1 MAESVEER
9 LHRVLIQLAPQEK
22 EELVNFAESFVQEK
36 KKSQSSSEALS
47 DEEHVRRIALLDAVT
62 ALSKET
68 GPVESNR
75 NHDTVLYGRP

>member
-9 LHRVLIQLAPQEK
+9 LHRVLIQLVPQEK

-36 KKSQSSSEALS
+36 NKSRSSSEALS
-47 DEEHVRRIALLDAVT
+47 DEEHVRRIALLDAVA

-68 GPVESNR
+68 GPAESNR
-75 NHDTVLYGRP
+75 DHDTVLYGRP